1 MRPSDTRTRQKKNRL
16 QQARNARGKV
26 WQNDLLDI
34 LCGIPKVWCRGWPAD
49 YSGQPYDIE
58 ATIDGRS
65 WGIECK
71 HIAKGSLPFSAFRP
85 NEVENLSRKEDAG
98 GIAVVAV
105 RRDSPA
111 VDCYF
116 PWYYIRD
123 RIESGERGS
132 VKLENLHTD
141 ILNVLEVVH
150 P

>member
-1 MRPSDTRTRQKKNRL
+1 MSAP
-16 QQARNARGKV
+16 
-26 WQNDLLDI
+26 
-34 LCGIPKVWCRGWPAD
+34 
-49 YSGQPYDIE
+49 YSLIITG
-58 ATIDGRS
+58 
-65 WGIECK
+65 
-71 HIAKGSLPFSAFRP
+71 FRP

-111 VDCYF
+111 VDCFF

-132 VKLENLHTD
+132 VKLENLPTD

>member
-85 NEVENLSRKEDAG
+85 NEV
-98 GIAVVAV
+98 
-105 RRDSPA
+105 
-111 VDCYF
+111 
-116 PWYYIRD
+116 
-123 RIESGERGS
+123 
-132 VKLENLHTD
+132 
-141 ILNVLEVVH
+141 
-150 P
+150 

>member
-1 MRPSDTRTRQKKNRL
+1 MRWRISPARQ
-16 QQARNARGKV
+16 
-26 WQNDLLDI
+26 
-34 LCGIPKVWCRGWPAD
+34 CR
-49 YSGQPYDIE
+49 
-58 ATIDGRS
+58 R
-65 WGIECK
+65 
-71 HIAKGSLPFSAFRP
+71 R
-85 NEVENLSRKEDAG
+85 
-98 GIAVVAV
+98 GIAVVAA

-132 VKLENLHTD
+132 VKLENLPTD

>member
-1 MRPSDTRTRQKKNRL
+1 MRPSDTRTRQKKDRL

-105 RRDSPA
+105 RRD
-111 VDCYF
+111 
-116 PWYYIRD
+116 

-132 VKLENLHTD
+132 VKLENLPTD